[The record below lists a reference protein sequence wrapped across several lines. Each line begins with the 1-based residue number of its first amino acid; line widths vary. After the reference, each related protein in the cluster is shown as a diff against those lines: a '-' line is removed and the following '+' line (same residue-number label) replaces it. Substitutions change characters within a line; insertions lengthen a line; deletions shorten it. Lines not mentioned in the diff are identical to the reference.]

1 MQDIY
6 NKTRNN
12 TNVQIHL
19 QSEIPF
25 KWSNLSLF
33 TSEQKGKEKEDSTK
47 KVKKVHEKDECCVIA
62 WTGRE

>member
-1 MQDIY
+1 MQDIH

-19 QSEIPF
+19 QSEISF

-33 TSEQKGKEKEDSTK
+33 TSEQKGKEKEDPTK
-47 KVKKVHEKDECCVIA
+47 KVKEVHEEDECCVVA